1 MRKIYIILFLSFS
14 NFILA
19 QENGLKSETL
29 MNDEFQEWVND
40 TLPLIRS
47 QYNILYVEDDSVGIN
62 GIEIINVFNVN
73 VENGKPVY
81 LEGTSEMDYDGN
93 VTYVLCELSRFHSK
107 LPQFYNLHIEAKTYY
122 HPCPYYFSK
131 YEYKTIDYNVL
142 LYTDSYWVSYNFY
155 KYIDGAYVYN
165 KKTKETKYLY
175 LEELRGIYDKLK

>member
-19 QENGLKSETL
+19 QENGLKSEKL

-47 QYNILYVEDDSVGIN
+47 QYNILYVEDD
-62 GIEIINVFNVN
+62 
-73 VENGKPVY
+73 
-81 LEGTSEMDYDGN
+81 
-93 VTYVLCELSRFHSK
+93 
-107 LPQFYNLHIEAKTYY
+107 NLHIEAKTYY